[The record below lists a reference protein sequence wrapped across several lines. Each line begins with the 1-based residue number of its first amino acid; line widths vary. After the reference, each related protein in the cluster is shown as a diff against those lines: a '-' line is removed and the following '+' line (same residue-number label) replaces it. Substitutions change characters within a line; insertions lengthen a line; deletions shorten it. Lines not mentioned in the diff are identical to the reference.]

1 MIVTQRLRPDVFRL
15 PIEKIRSGYKS
26 DIYFGRTKYI
36 LEKDERRDRV
46 TMQIFQKHPNAVIV
60 GTDQVLAILHVGAG
74 RYRDRVRAQRL
85 FERYLGAERALY
97 GAWLALPQLDWTRY
111 EPLAREVFEISR
123 ELASL
128 WEPAWQELEVRSL
141 YDGEMAA
148 PYEPV
153 MRIEGEYAAFA
164 HLETIYL
171 GALSEGTKIA
181 TNTRDVVAAARGK
194 PVIMFGARHQAQEGQ
209 AGSGYAAYIG
219 GAVGVSTDE
228 QGEWWGSKGLGT
240 IPHAL
245 IAVYGGD
252 TTVATL
258 KFDEHINRSPEPLG
272 HLTGP
277 GTPEGH
283 VNVTALVDFQ
293 NDVVN
298 TSLGVA
304 HALGGRLW
312 GVRVDTSES
321 MVDLAIVRELVQRE
335 GRSPGSAGSA
345 NNEVRGVTPRL
356 VELVREALDRN
367 GYRHVRIVASGGFN
381 AEKIRRFEEAGVPVD
396 VYGVGSALVHGT
408 TFDHTADIVRV
419 EGRDIGKVGRGF
431 IPSERI
437 HLVDWKTLGAPQTG
451 APAPGTPASARS
463 TS

>member
-1 MIVTQRLRPDVFRL
+1 MIVTQRLRPHVFRL

-26 DIYFGRTKYI
+26 DIYFGRTKYV

-46 TMQIFQKHPNAVIV
+46 TMQIFQKHSGAVIV
-60 GTDQVLAILHVGAG
+60 GTDQTLALLHVGAG

-85 FERYLGAERALY
+85 FERYLDAEHRLY
-97 GAWLALPQLDWTRY
+97 DVWLALPGLDWERY
-111 EPLAREVFEISR
+111 EPTAREVFEIAR

-128 WEPAWQELEVRSL
+128 WEPAWKEIVVESL
-141 YDGEMAA
+141 YDGEAA
-148 PYEPV
+148 DPYEPV

-164 HLETIYL
+164 HLETLYL
-171 GALSEGTKIA
+171 GALTEGTKIA

-194 PVIMFGARHQAQEGQ
+194 PVIMFGARHQAQEAQ

-219 GAVGVSTDE
+219 GAMGVSTDE

-252 TTVATL
+252 TTIATL

-272 HLTGP
+272 HMTGP

-321 MVDLAIVRELVQRE
+321 MVDLAIVRELAERQ
-335 GRSPGSAGSA
+335 GRTDRGD
-345 NNEVRGVTPRL
+345 VRGVTPGL
-356 VELVREALDRN
+356 VELLRSALDAN
-367 GYRHVRIVASGGFN
+367 GYQHVRIVASGGFD
-381 AEKIRRFEEAGVPVD
+381 AAKIRRFEELGVPVD

-408 TFDHTADIVRV
+408 AFDHTADIVRV
-419 EGRDIGKVGRGF
+419 GDRDVAKVGRGL
-431 IPSERI
+431 IPSERL
-437 HLVDWKTLGAPQTG
+437 HLVDWATLLEAAP
-451 APAPGTPASARS
+451 SARS